1 MTDATPS
8 DQTSVLVRIP
18 TPLRRLTG
26 GRGEVTVDGR
36 NVQDILDALER
47 QFPGVKE
54 RLYDE
59 AGQLRRF
66 VNIYVNDED
75 IRFAQ
80 GLETALKKGDELSI
94 VPAIAGGAW
103 GVGASEDV
111 LSVPH
116 GPPHHIIGPGRGG
129 IANPKAVLLGN
140 SSDDAAHDAGG
151 AHWLLLRPMGQV
163 NEAREAGASPTEKRS
178 FSGIPSP
185 HEPPHQMESSWPA

>member
-8 DQTSVLVRIP
+8 HQTSVLVRIP

-26 GRGEVTVDGR
+26 GRGEVTAEGR
-36 NVQDILDALER
+36 TVQEILDALER

-80 GLETALKKGDELSI
+80 GLETTLKKGDELSI
-94 VPAIAGGAW
+94 VPAIAGGSW
-103 GVGASEDV
+103 GV
-111 LSVPH
+111 
-116 GPPHHIIGPGRGG
+116 R
-129 IANPKAVLLGN
+129 
-140 SSDDAAHDAGG
+140 
-151 AHWLLLRPMGQV
+151 
-163 NEAREAGASPTEKRS
+163 ASPTEKRS
-178 FSGIPSP
+178 FSGMPSP
-185 HEPPHQMESSWPA
+185 HGPPHQMESSWPA